1 MAEKNKTPPSIGFMK
16 WFLYKYKK
24 MKAVMQK
31 EKRKTGNLAAFFVV
45 VVLKLVLIGQ
55 AYR

>member
-31 EKRKTGNLAAFFVV
+31 EKRKTGNLAAF
-45 VVLKLVLIGQ
+45 L
-55 AYR
+55 